1 MITVRKREFDFKN
14 SPKYFFKRN
23 KFVTHFLNALSTSFP
38 PGEDFF
44 VRSVRRFRKNNKSQL
59 EKDISAFI
67 GQEAFHSL
75 AHKAM
80 NEYASKF
87 DLPLNQIQTALDV
100 AIKTIESQLTPKQC
114 LAITIA
120 LEHYTAVMGEELL
133 SNPKWLESMCLPHKD
148 LWKWHAMEEVEHKS
162 VAFDVY
168 QKNCPDYLTRIVTM
182 TIIHIVFLTVIMI
195 ITGGL
200 MINDN
205 EMSRLGKIDQ
215 TAYGL
220 WLLFGPNGFLTNI
233 SKKLPQYYMPGF
245 HP

>member
-1 MITVRKREFDFKN
+1 MITVRRREFDFNK
-14 SPKYFFKRN
+14 SPKYFFKKN
-23 KFVTHFLNALSTSFP
+23 KFITHFLNALSTSFP

-44 VRSVRRFRKNNKSQL
+44 VRSVRRFRKNDKSQL

-87 DLPLNQIQTALDV
+87 DLPLEQIQTALDV
-100 AIKTIESQLTPKQC
+100 AIKAIETQLTPKQC

-133 SNPKWLESMCLPHKD
+133 TNPKWLEGMAMPHKE
-148 LWKWHAMEEVEHKS
+148 LWRWHASEEVEHKS

-168 QKNCPDYLTRIVTM
+168 RKNCNDYLTRITTM
-182 TIIHIVFLTVIMI
+182 TIMHVVFLTVILI

-200 MINDN
+200 MIQDK
-205 EMSRLGKIDQ
+205 EMSRLEKIDQ
-215 TAYGL
+215 TMYGL